1 MNYLPPVLSRWKP
14 QKQTNCFCTCFSC
27 AMWRV
32 MYSTVTGSS
41 TVNLWLWHSILAR
54 LIKIRASAV
63 KPAKRTIIRLYMVR
77 FVNSFVMYW
86 LSLVL
91 RQSLHPPPT
100 RPCDPH
106 TTEHSC
112 RWCSFLGTYQI
123 NFSAL
128 KKKRGRK
135 VMFGTTEKT
144 HYWNSRTSQIK
155 PFSCFNHA
163 YTISDQNSMA
173 KMIHFLRPIPK
184 YVGFANAAVILCLW
198 GCCFLLFL
206 WSSLHP
212 ICVLLLELLTVVS
225 IFRHH
230 NCTTTKKCN
239 QPLMK

>member
-91 RQSLHPPPT
+91 RQSLHPPPPPPPTHVIHT
-100 RPCDPH
+100 RPNIVVAYVAF
-106 TTEHSC
+106 
-112 RWCSFLGTYQI
+112 W
-123 NFSAL
+123 AL
-128 KKKRGRK
+128 TKLIFQHWKKKKEEGK
-135 VMFGTTEKT
+135 WCLVPLK
-144 HYWNSRTSQIK
+144 
-155 PFSCFNHA
+155 
-163 YTISDQNSMA
+163 
-173 KMIHFLRPIPK
+173 RPIIGTQEQAK
-184 YVGFANAAVILCLW
+184 
-198 GCCFLLFL
+198 
-206 WSSLHP
+206 
-212 ICVLLLELLTVVS
+212 
-225 IFRHH
+225 
-230 NCTTTKKCN
+230 
-239 QPLMK
+239 